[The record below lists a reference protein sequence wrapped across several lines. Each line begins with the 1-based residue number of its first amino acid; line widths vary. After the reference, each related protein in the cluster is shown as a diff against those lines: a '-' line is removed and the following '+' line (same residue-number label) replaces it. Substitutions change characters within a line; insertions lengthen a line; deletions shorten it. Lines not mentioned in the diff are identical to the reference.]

1 MLHIDKVVKLFANF
15 SKSLNLILKCLC
27 SSYSG
32 NQRHMTH
39 KEKWCRRKIMCH
51 ECCVLSTYDLQCDL
65 VMRLRPTECEK
76 NVLKCKKILRL
87 RSFIKTDH
95 KIFVVSLMY
104 FCENS
109 SENSCGSVRY
119 LINLFSSFSWKQNKN
134 KTELTTLPS
143 SLLRI
148 LVETPPSHLSSFYPG
163 WRQCCIVFFLLGSS
177 VRK

>member
-1 MLHIDKVVKLFANF
+1 MMYKKHYALRVLCVVYLW
-15 SKSLNLILKCLC
+15 STVR
-27 SSYSG
+27 SSHATET
-32 NQRHMTH
+32 NRM
-39 KEKWCRRKIMCH
+39 RK
-51 ECCVLSTYDLQCDL
+51 
-65 VMRLRPTECEK
+65 K
-76 NVLKCKKILRL
+76 FLKCKKILRL